1 MTLRKRR
8 PGLVYPVN
16 EDWHYV
22 GEAGEPA
29 FGTGWENNQ
38 SDYNLAFRIREA
50 GIVDIEGYVRP
61 TSPPASTVTVFT
73 LPVGYRPSATFLDTV
88 GGLTAPSPP
97 TIGTRHVPVTV
108 VVETNGNVSLYDAT
122 DAVYP
127 VFGNTTQPLREVML
141 TLQLFLNPADA
152 P

>member
-1 MTLRKRR
+1 MTLRRRR

-38 SDYNLAFRIREA
+38 SDYNLAFRVREA
-50 GIVDIEGYVRP
+50 GIVDIQGFIRV
-61 TSPPASTVTVFT
+61 TSPPASTVDVFT
-73 LPVGYRPSATFLDTV
+73 LPVGYRPSSVFLDSV
-88 GGLTAPSPP
+88 GGYTAPNPP
-97 TIGTRHVPVTV
+97 TIGQKHVLVTV
-108 VVETNGNVSLYDAT
+108 AVGTDGAVSIYDAT
-122 DAVYP
+122 DAAYP
-127 VFGNTTQPLREVML
+127 VFGNTTQPLREVVL
-141 TLQLFLNPADA
+141 TLQVFLNPADA